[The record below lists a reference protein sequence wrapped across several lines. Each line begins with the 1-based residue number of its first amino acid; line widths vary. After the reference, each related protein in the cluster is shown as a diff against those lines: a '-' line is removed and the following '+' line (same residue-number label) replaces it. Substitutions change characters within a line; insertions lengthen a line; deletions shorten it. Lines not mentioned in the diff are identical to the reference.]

1 MSLSLPKPI
10 ELYFASA
17 NAHDPLVLDRCVAA
31 DATVRDE
38 NRTIEGIDAI
48 KQWRVET
55 GRKYSHTVEP
65 LSFVE
70 RDGRMIVSGKVSGN
84 FPGSP
89 ITLNHIFELAGDRIV
104 SLEIRP

>member
-10 ELYFASA
+10 ELYFASE
-17 NAHDPLVLDRCVAA
+17 NAHDPLVLEGCFSA

-38 NRTIEGIDAI
+38 NRTVKGIDAI

-65 LSFVE
+65 LSFAE
-70 RDGRMIVSGKVSGN
+70 SDGKIIVSGKVSGN